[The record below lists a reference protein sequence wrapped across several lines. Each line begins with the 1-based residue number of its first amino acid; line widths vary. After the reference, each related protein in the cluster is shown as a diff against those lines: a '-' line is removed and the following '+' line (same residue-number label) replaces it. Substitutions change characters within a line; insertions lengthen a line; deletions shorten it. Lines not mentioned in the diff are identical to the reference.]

1 MIHIVLVLLIFF
13 AELKIKASIDQK
25 EAGAG
30 HSFHNFGIIRIR
42 RHRNYGA
49 FLNLGEHS
57 RPVKWLSCI
66 FTLFIACLF
75 ILTLFQHGNRWLK
88 LGLSFLLGGAFSN
101 TYDRLSRSYVVD
113 YFSFNSPWKRLN
125 RIVFN
130 LSDFAILIGSLLLVL
145 SQK

>member
-1 MIHIVLVLLIFF
+1 MIYLGLALIIFF
-13 AELKIKASIDQK
+13 AELKIKASMDRK
-25 EAGAG
+25 EAYESDRSVPGE
-30 HSFHNFGIIRIR
+30 IIRIR
-42 RHRNYGA
+42 RYRNYGA
-49 FLNLGEHS
+49 FLNLGEHRS
-57 RPVKWLSCI
+57 LIKWLSCF
-66 FTLFIACLF
+66 FTLFIACVF
-75 ILTLFQHGNRWLK
+75 VFTLFHHGNRWLK

-113 YFSFNSPWKRLN
+113 YFSFNTTWPKLN